1 MLEGPLKQV
10 LAIEVRIGHH
20 LIRKYAAMTPKAN
33 ILIVD
38 DYPENLLALEA
49 VLEDLSQNIVRA
61 NSGEEALRQLLK
73 QDFAVVLLDVKMPSM
88 DGFETASLIRQRER
102 SQFTPIIFLTG
113 VERSEEQMR
122 RGYELGA
129 VDYLLKPYLPE
140 VLRWKVTVFV
150 DLYLKTQEV
159 KHFDEIQRLNR
170 ELEATNREL
179 EAFSYTVSHDLRAP
193 LDLVTGFAEILQ
205 TDFGYCLPEQ
215 GQDYL
220 SRLLKNSQR
229 MGQLIEDLLA
239 FSRESRQPLIK
250 RTVTP
255 GEIVTQVVE
264 ELEAIYPDYHVD
276 VNVTN
281 LPLCQADPALLR
293 QVYYNLLSNSFKYT
307 STREKPV
314 VEIGCGEMDGKTV
327 YYVKDNGVGFD
338 MGQADKLFT
347 VFHRLHSAE
356 EFEGTGLGLAI
367 VHQIIRRHGGHI
379 WADAE
384 TDHGATFYFTLS

>member
-1 MLEGPLKQV
+1 
-10 LAIEVRIGHH
+10 
-20 LIRKYAAMTPKAN
+20 MTPKAN

-49 VLEDLSQNIVRA
+49 VLEDLSQNIVKA
-61 NSGEEALRQLLK
+61 TSGEEALRQLLK

-102 SQFTPIIFLTG
+102 SQYTPIIFLTG
-113 VERSEEQMR
+113 VERSDEQMR

-193 LDLVTGFAEILQ
+193 LDLVAGFAEILQ
-205 TDFGYCLPEQ
+205 TDFGHCLPEQ

-220 SRLLKNSQR
+220 HRLHKNSLR

-255 GEIVTQVVE
+255 SEIVSQVIE
-264 ELEAIYPDYHVD
+264 ELEAVYPDCQVD
-276 VNVTN
+276 VQITN

-307 STREKPV
+307 GTREEPV

-338 MGQADKLFT
+338 MGQAEKLFT
-347 VFHRLHSAE
+347 VFHRLHSAD

-384 TDHGATFYFTLS
+384 PDHGATFYFTLS